1 MPATTHDI
9 DYRKLYEEGQQTN
22 LQLQQMV
29 EKLQLELMQL
39 KKLIF
44 GSRHERF
51 INTGAQPGTTGLLF
65 DVEAIA
71 DTATQTIIIPEK
83 QVQKQTVVSKHK
95 GRNEFPAG
103 MRRKEILQQ
112 PQGLDTAT
120 AKRIG
125 EDVTELLAYQP
136 CELYIKKIIRPKYLL
151 PGTNT
156 IIQAPAAPRAIDKG
170 NADSS
175 LLAQVAI
182 EKYIDHLPLYRQV
195 KRYERLGISIS
206 ESSIGEWVAATARCV
221 EPLYN
226 RHKEL
231 VLASRYIHADE
242 TTIRVMDSEKK
253 NATHQGYYWVYQSH
267 HEKLVLFDYQ
277 SGRGREG
284 PAGILENYQG
294 WLQTDG
300 YGVYENIALQP
311 GIIQLCCMAHA
322 RRKFTEALSNDRIR
336 AEYALAEM
344 QKLYAIERHAV
355 EYNIKAEA
363 LTAYRNEHAI
373 PLLEALGQWMEKAY
387 LEVLPK
393 STIGMA
399 LGYSIER
406 WERLSLYAT
415 NGLLHIDN
423 NPVEN
428 SIRPV
433 AIGRKNYLFAGS
445 HAAAQRSAI
454 FYSLFA
460 TCKNHGI
467 NPYDWLHDI
476 LDRINTHPQKKI
488 DDLLPQNWK
497 QPG

>member
-1 MPATTHDI
+1 MQATTHHI
-9 DYRKLYEEGQQTN
+9 DYKKLYEQGQQVN

-51 INTGAQPGTTGLLF
+51 ITTSAQAGTNGLLF
-65 DVEAIA
+65 DVEPIA
-71 DTATQTIIIPEK
+71 DIAAQTIIIPQKE
-83 QVQKQTVVSKHK
+83 VQKQTIVSKHK

-103 MRRKEILQQ
+103 MRREEILQQ
-112 PQGLDTAT
+112 PQGLDTSH

-136 CELYIKKIIRPKYLL
+136 CELYVKRIIRPKYLL
-151 PGTNT
+151 PDTNT
-156 IIQAPAAPRAIDKG
+156 IIQAPASPRAIDKG
-170 NADSS
+170 NVDSS
-175 LLAQVAI
+175 LLAQIAI
-182 EKYIDHLPLYRQV
+182 EKYIDHLPLYRQA

-206 ESSIGEWVAATARCV
+206 ESSIGEWVGATARCI

-231 VLASRYIHADE
+231 VLASSYIHADE

-277 SGRGREG
+277 PGRGREG

-294 WLQTDG
+294 YIQTDG

-322 RRKFTEALSNDRIR
+322 RRKFTEALPNDRVR
-336 AEYALAEM
+336 AAHALAEI
-344 QKLYAIERHAV
+344 QKLYAIERQAA
-355 EYNIKAEA
+355 EDNIIADA
-363 LTAYRNEHAI
+363 LTTYRTEHAI
-373 PLLEALGQWMEKAY
+373 PILQELGQWMKKAY

-393 STIGMA
+393 SAIGMA

-415 NGLLHIDN
+415 NGILHIDN

-445 HAAAQRSAI
+445 HAAAQRAAI

-467 NPYDWLHDI
+467 NPYDWLYDI
-476 LDRINTHPQKKI
+476 LDRINTHPQKNI

-497 QPG
+497 LPE